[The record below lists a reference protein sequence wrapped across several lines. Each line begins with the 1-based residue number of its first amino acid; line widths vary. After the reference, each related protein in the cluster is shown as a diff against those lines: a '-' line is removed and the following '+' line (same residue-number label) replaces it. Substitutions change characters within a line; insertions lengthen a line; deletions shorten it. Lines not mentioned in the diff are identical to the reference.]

1 MTIWDRQTYISSK
14 FAYCNIKRLI
24 SWDEDFHRLEGNCRQ
39 QGKPGCISCIGRN
52 ILVKTW
58 IVLCFTEIHC
68 CISHFSF
75 SSCCVYLYFFWN
87 SLGSCFCPSTF
98 WSQVFLPVLSFNV
111 SSAIPFTIKTVPIC
125 SFLNDLT

>member
-39 QGKPGCISCIGRN
+39 QGKPGCTSCIGRN

-98 WSQVFLPVLSFNV
+98 WTQVFLPVLSFNV